1 MRAVLRRAEDGGWC
15 RTFLL
20 IILVTRQA
28 LAVAEVVWTTVR
40 ATGPAVRCI
49 SYLLH
54 KVLQ

>member
-1 MRAVLRRAEDGGWC
+1 MRAVVRRAEDGGWC